1 MGQGSVDMKVLM
13 SDGRRR
19 DGWLLRLALYALS
32 GVLIAY
38 VLWGIVSELWVH
50 EEYVGASLAVAVTFA
65 AILAWFLHR
74 NRPRDKF
81 QFYHPWKIQETV
93 TSRDLW
99 LIAGFDT
106 LVGLA
111 TLGVFVLPVVFNYGA
126 GTVFFAAIVGV
137 MMLATLPNGYR
148 HLRRQYDL
156 EATRKGLADR
166 RTLLRYR
173 GYSET
178 HHQWM
183 PLAGVPTSALVF
195 VALLFVFAL
204 LF

>member
-1 MGQGSVDMKVLM
+1 MKAFWA
-13 SDGRRR
+13 REAK

-38 VLWGIVSELWVH
+38 VLWATVSELWVH
-50 EEYVGASLAVAVTFA
+50 EEYVGASLFIAVTIA
-65 AILAWFLHR
+65 AVLAWFLHR

-93 TSRDLW
+93 TPRDLW

-111 TLGVFVLPVVFNYGA
+111 TLSVFVLPIVLNYGA
-126 GTVFFAAIVGV
+126 GTIYFAALVGV
-137 MMLATLPNGYR
+137 MMLATLPYGYR
-148 HLRRQYDL
+148 HLRRQYDFAASS
-156 EATRKGLADR
+156 EGLAGR
-166 RTLLRYR
+166 RTLLRYK

-178 HHQWM
+178 HHQRM
-183 PLAGVPTSALVF
+183 PLSGVPTSALLF
-195 VALLFVFAL
+195 VVLLFVFVL

>member
-1 MGQGSVDMKVLM
+1 MKAFM
-13 SDGRRR
+13 SGGRRK
-19 DGWLLRLALYALS
+19 DGWLLRSALYALS

-50 EEYVGASLAVAVTFA
+50 EEYVGASLVVAVTIA

-74 NRPRDKF
+74 SRPRDKF
-81 QFYHPWKIQETV
+81 QFFHPWRIQET
-93 TSRDLW
+93 TTPRDLW

-106 LVGLA
+106 LVGSV
-111 TLGVFVLPVVFNYGA
+111 TLGVFVVPMVLNYGA
-126 GTVFFAAIVGV
+126 GTILFAAIVGV

-148 HLRRQYDL
+148 HLRRQYDVVDSS
-156 EATRKGLADR
+156 ESLAGR
-166 RTLLRYR
+166 QTLLRYKAC
-173 GYSET
+173 SEK
-178 HHQWM
+178 HHQRM

-195 VALLFVFAL
+195 VALLFVFVF

>member
-1 MGQGSVDMKVLM
+1 MKAFWDREAK
-13 SDGRRR
+13 DGRR
-19 DGWLLRLALYALS
+19 LRLALYALS

-38 VLWGIVSELWVH
+38 VLWAAVSELWVH
-50 EEYVGASLAVAVTFA
+50 EEYVGASLVVAVTIV

-74 NRPRDKF
+74 NRSTDKF
-81 QFYHPWKIQETV
+81 QFYHPWKIQKTV

-111 TLGVFVLPVVFNYGA
+111 TLGVFVLPIVLNYGA

-137 MMLATLPNGYR
+137 MMLATLPYGYR

-156 EATRKGLADR
+156 VDTEEVLADR
-166 RTLLRYR
+166 PTLLRYK

-178 HHQWM
+178 HHQWI
-183 PLAGVPTSALVF
+183 PLAGVPTGALVF
-195 VALLFVFAL
+195 VALLFVFVL

>member
-1 MGQGSVDMKVLM
+1 MKAFM
-13 SDGRRR
+13 SGGRRG
-19 DGWLLRLALYALS
+19 DGWLLRLALYAAS

-38 VLWGIVSELWVH
+38 VLWSIVPELWVH
-50 EEYVGASLAVAVTFA
+50 QEYVGASLVVAVTIA

-74 NRPRDKF
+74 IRPRDKF
-81 QFYHPWKIQETV
+81 QFYHPWKIPETL

-111 TLGVFVLPVVFNYGA
+111 TLGAFVLPIVLNYGK

-156 EATRKGLADR
+156 AVTGRGIAGRGR
-166 RTLLRYR
+166 RTLLRYK

-195 VALLFVFAL
+195 VALLFVFVL

>member
-1 MGQGSVDMKVLM
+1 MKAFM
-13 SDGRRR
+13 SGGRRG
-19 DGWLLRLALYALS
+19 DGWLLRLALYVVS

-38 VLWGIVSELWVH
+38 V
-50 EEYVGASLAVAVTFA
+50 
-65 AILAWFLHR
+65 
-74 NRPRDKF
+74 
-81 QFYHPWKIQETV
+81 
-93 TSRDLW
+93 LW

-111 TLGVFVLPVVFNYGA
+111 TLGAFVLPMVLNYGK
-126 GTVFFAAIVGV
+126 GTVFFAAIIGV

-156 EATRKGLADR
+156 AATGRGVAGRGR
-166 RTLLRYR
+166 RTPLRYK

-195 VALLFVFAL
+195 VALLFVLVL

>member
-1 MGQGSVDMKVLM
+1 MRAFWDREAK
-13 SDGRRR
+13 
-19 DGWLLRLALYALS
+19 DGWLLRLALYAIS

-38 VLWGIVSELWVH
+38 VLWGAVSELWIH
-50 EEYVGASLAVAVTFA
+50 EEYVGASLVVAVTTVA
-65 AILAWFLHR
+65 VLAWFLHR
-74 NRPRDKF
+74 NRPTDKF
-81 QFYHPWKIQETV
+81 QFYHPWRIRETM

-106 LVGLA
+106 LVGLTTVA
-111 TLGVFVLPVVFNYGA
+111 AFMLPIVLNYRS

-156 EATRKGLADR
+156 EVTGRGLAGR
-166 RTLLRYR
+166 RTLLRYQ

-178 HHQWM
+178 HHERM

-195 VALLFVFAL
+195 VALLFVFVL

>member
-1 MGQGSVDMKVLM
+1 MKAFM

-19 DGWLLRLALYALS
+19 DGWLLRMALYAAS

-38 VLWGIVSELWVH
+38 VLWGIVSELWVL
-50 EEYVGASLAVAVTFA
+50 EDYVGASLIVAVTIA
-65 AILAWFLHR
+65 AILAWFPHR
-74 NRPRDKF
+74 RRPKDKF
-81 QFYHPWKIQETV
+81 QFFHPWKIPETV

-111 TLGVFVLPVVFNYGA
+111 TLGAFVLPMVLNYGK
-126 GTVFFAAIVGV
+126 GTVFFGAIVGV

-148 HLRRQYDL
+148 HLRRQYDM